1 MYLSLSDRPTGR
13 SAASTKTSR
22 PGSRRPVG
30 RVVVTLGVVSLLT
43 DISSESV
50 SAILPL
56 YLTAVIGLSPIAYG
70 FIDGL
75 YQGISALVRI
85 AAGWGADRSG
95 QPKWVAFIGYA
106 LSMVARFFLLFATGL
121 TAIAGVISADRIGKG
136 IRTAPRDAMISAETD
151 PAFLGRA
158 FGVHRALDT
167 IGAALGPLVAFV
179 VLWLIPDGYAVV
191 MVISLGFAVLGVA
204 LLGLVVPNSAG
215 RRAPES
221 DPLPRGPAP
230 APTAGIQRFRWRD
243 ILTRRLT
250 TLLVVAGALA
260 LLTVGDGFIYLALL
274 DSGGFAT
281 HWFPVL
287 YVGTNVVYL
296 ALAIPLGRLS
306 DRVGRPRVLVLGH
319 LALAGAY
326 VCAAAPL
333 LGPASTLLA
342 LAMLGT
348 FYAATDGVLAAIAGR
363 LVPEHLRASGIASAQ
378 TVVAVARMIA
388 AAGFGGLWV
397 LLGPQTAMAVV
408 AIAVVMMVPFGL
420 LVLRR
425 VEPQPTTWTGT
436 G

>member
-1 MYLSLSDRPTGR
+1 VYLSLSDRPTADAPPER
-13 SAASTKTSR
+13 SAGA
-22 PGSRRPVG
+22 RRPVG
-30 RVVVTLGVVSLLT
+30 RVVVTLGIVSLLT

-56 YLTAVIGLSPIAYG
+56 YLTAVVGLSPVAYG
-70 FIDGL
+70 FVDGL
-75 YQGISALVRI
+75 YQGVSSLVRV
-85 AAGWGADRSG
+85 AAGWGADRTN
-95 QPKWVAFIGYA
+95 QPKWVAFVGYA

-158 FGVHRALDT
+158 FGVHRTLDT
-167 IGAALGPLVAFV
+167 IGAAIGPLIAFI
-179 VLWLIPDGYAVV
+179 VLWLIPDGYGTV

-204 LLGLVVPNSAG
+204 LLGLLVPGSAG
-215 RRAPES
+215 RREASEKGTRPS
-221 DPLPRGPAP
+221 T
-230 APTAGIQRFRWRD
+230 TARFRWRD
-243 ILTRRLT
+243 VATPQLT
-250 TLLVVAGALA
+250 TLLVVAGVLG

-296 ALAIPLGRLS
+296 ALAIPLGRIS

-326 VCAAAPL
+326 VCAAAPFV
-333 LGPASTLLA
+333 GAATTILA

-348 FYAATDGVLAAIAGR
+348 FYAATDGVLSAIAST
-363 LVPEHLRASGIASAQ
+363 LVPSSVRASGIASAQ
-378 TVVAVARMIA
+378 TVVAVARMGA
-388 AAGFGGLWV
+388 AAAFGGMWFAM
-397 LLGPQTAMAVV
+397 GPRLAMTVVAVAVV
-408 AIAVVMMVPFGL
+408 VVVPL
-420 LVLRR
+420 ALTAVLRLER
-425 VEPQPTTWTGT
+425 STVDA
-436 G
+436 